1 VDKQKQQQEEL
12 RTSNA
17 ATGHVMSDSSS
28 SPVEPLPASKAKPKA
43 APKAKAAPKKAK
55 GKSSKKKKAS
65 SSSLKSEPGSGSVW
79 QRNLLSFVKLIF

>member
-43 APKAKAAPKKAK
+43 APKAKAAPKICRRMWANIQAVALCFNFAADAK
-55 GKSSKKKKAS
+55 
-65 SSSLKSEPGSGSVW
+65 V
-79 QRNLLSFVKLIF
+79 